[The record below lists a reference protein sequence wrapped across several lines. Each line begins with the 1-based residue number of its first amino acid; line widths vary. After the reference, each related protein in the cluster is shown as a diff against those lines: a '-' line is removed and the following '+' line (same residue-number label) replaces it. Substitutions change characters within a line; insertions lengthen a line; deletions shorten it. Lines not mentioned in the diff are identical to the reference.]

1 MKLSSLTT
9 ALAVIGLS
17 ACSTLDGKSPHEMVS
32 HSIER
37 SLTKDYS
44 YNFQGEIKVAFTPF
58 DKGYAPEP
66 AAKEKAAADL
76 AAGLEAV
83 SEAASEAE
91 AEAEFEAEA
100 ETNAASA
107 VNAAEFAADYTEPE
121 EAAGSEYSDGTDS
134 ENNGDD
140 YRAAAFVMNTIT
152 PSLLTAMP
160 SSSNNIG
167 RKAADYLYERPAIA
181 RYLENAR
188 IKYSGALDLRRK
200 KLELTPEFSLVN
212 RNESTRISMPMLLDG
227 EEMSII
233 VDLPASIPAALN
245 LIAPPALRERLIHEP
260 IYLKLSDVDELISDS
275 SKEIQD
281 SPKNYPLKTAVKA
294 MFIAAYRAYADIPP
308 QYYRS
313 LPPDEY
319 TKQAGGTYRIHYLMD
334 NEFEKRLTQ
343 AMKKHFS
350 QEFNR
355 LQKEKPETAV
365 SKEKYEQTKKLLLGV
380 FDSLNDTVRLNGIVG
395 MPISSDWYLDKKGRL
410 VGMRHYVQINGELQ
424 ALNIDS
430 VLYMN
435 RFGKPVFTFNPDKT
449 KTIGLMDIIKAF
461 KGDSDDINDEKTA
474 DIPDS
479 EEQEPYKIYEHIER

>member
-83 SEAASEAE
+83 SEAASKAE
-91 AEAEFEAEA
+91 AEAKAEA
-100 ETNAASA
+100 NAASA

-260 IYLKLSDVDELISDS
+260 IYLKLSDVDEIISDS

-281 SPKNYPLKTAVKA
+281 SPKNYPLKTMVKA

-308 QYYRS
+308 QYYHS

-334 NEFEKRLTQ
+334 DKFEKLFTL

-350 QEFNR
+350 QEFDR
-355 LQKEKPETAV
+355 LQKEKPEPTV
-365 SKEKYEQTKKLLLGV
+365 SKEKYEKTKQLFLGA
-380 FDSLNDTVRLNGIVG
+380 FDSLNDSARLSDIAG

-410 VGMRHYVQINGELQ
+410 VGVRHYVQINGELQ

-449 KTIGLMDIIKAF
+449 KTISLKEAIKAF
-461 KGDSDDINDEKTA
+461 KGNKSDETA

-479 EEQEPYKIYEHIER
+479 EDQEPYKIYEHVER